1 MNTRTGR
8 LILGLLAF
16 VLLFLITVAV
26 SVPKIENDLTS
37 DVEQQLSVA
46 GITGV
51 AVSFTGRDG
60 TMTGP
65 AVLRD
70 PSLAAVTDR
79 SGIRSL
85 EYASIEAVVVS
96 PTTSEAP
103 PTTVEVTT
111 TVAETTTTV
120 APTTTAA
127 TTTVPPTTA
136 PAVQYVDATAT
147 VAGQTITLSGAV
159 ASDAQAQVLR
169 DAATVAFG
177 LQGTIEDQLSV
188 DAQTAP
194 PEIDQAVNG
203 LAAFINGAGPALF
216 DGSGQL
222 QNRALDVTGEAFS
235 AAAAASFNQA
245 LAAAGSQYGVTVNG
259 TVGPGPNAP
268 GDLQPSLTALAG
280 RSGINFAAGSAELDE
295 RSQVVLDSAA
305 ETIKQVPGVPVQ
317 IVGYTDSDG
326 GADAN
331 LALSQS
337 RADAVKAYLVERGVA
352 EGDLTALGR
361 GEADPIAA
369 NDTPENKAKN
379 RRIEFIVQGS

>member
-1 MNTRTGR
+1 
-8 LILGLLAF
+8 
-16 VLLFLITVAV
+16 
-26 SVPKIENDLTS
+26 
-37 DVEQQLSVA
+37 
-46 GITGV
+46 
-51 AVSFTGRDG
+51 
-60 TMTGP
+60 
-65 AVLRD
+65 
-70 PSLAAVTDR
+70 
-79 SGIRSL
+79 
-85 EYASIEAVVVS
+85 
-96 PTTSEAP
+96 
-103 PTTVEVTT
+103 
-111 TVAETTTTV
+111 
-120 APTTTAA
+120 
-127 TTTVPPTTA
+127 
-136 PAVQYVDATAT
+136 VQVDTTAT

-177 LQGTIEDQLSV
+177 LQGTVVDELSV

-203 LAAFINGAGPALF
+203 LAAFINGAGPALL

-259 TVGPGPNAP
+259 TVGPGPSAP
-268 GDLQPSLTALAG
+268 DDLQPSLTALAG

-295 RSQVVLDSAA
+295 RSQVVLNSAA

-326 GADAN
+326 ATDAN

-352 EGDLTALGR
+352 EGDLTALGQ
-361 GEADPIAA
+361 GEADPIAP